1 MSKGSLFFG
10 HARGKLGQIVLST
23 VKGQQ
28 VARAWQPKVANP
40 RTRAQ
45 QIQRAKFANTVKFYR
60 RATSNLF
67 KFAYEDKKKTESDY
81 NAFMRHNVDVAT
93 IVNRASYD
101 NIAYP
106 AIGFNWTLAAGS
118 LGELS
123 PSTVGGASG
132 GIRLSQIPLNGTTDD
147 EDITVAQVS
156 QSFMANFG
164 AVNGDFVT
172 FVAIESTLSSIN
184 DEPIVMPRWSITQ
197 IKVDTTATD
206 KSFLSAMQQQDIDTK
221 LSFTASENK
230 KYITMSGNKSAWFGV
245 VLSRVTPNG
254 VLVSTS
260 TLIGNETANTIV
272 EMSNVKSYRDA
283 ALMSWNTKA
292 SPILK
297 GSIVQN
303 NSL

>member
-123 PSTVGGASG
+123 PITVGGVSG
-132 GIRLSQIPLNGTTDD
+132 EIRLSQIPLNGTTEDG
-147 EDITVAQVS
+147 DITVAQVS

-172 FVAIESTLSSIN
+172 FVAIESTLSGIN

-206 KSFLSAMQQQDIDTK
+206 KSFLSAMQLQDIDTK
-221 LSFTASENK
+221 LSFKAFENK
-230 KYITMSGNKSAWFGV
+230 KYITMSGNKCAWFGV
-245 VLSRVTPNG
+245 VLSRVTSSG

-260 TLIGNETANTIV
+260 NLIGNENANGIV
-272 EMSNVKSYRDA
+272 ETSYTKSYRDA

-297 GSIVQN
+297 GSIVQG